1 MADLPEQLQATFGKT
16 YTIER
21 ELGAGGMSRL
31 FVAWDT
37 LLRRR
42 VAIKVLPPTLA
53 AAVSVERFNRE
64 IMLAAQ
70 LQHPHIVPVLSAGEL
85 DGLPYYIMPFVE
97 GESLRARVG
106 RGPLSVREAVTIMK
120 DVSRALSYAHGRG
133 IIHRDIKPDN
143 ILLSGGSATVTDFGV
158 AKAIV
163 ASRLRQTN
171 EHPAGTITGAGI
183 SLGTPAY
190 MAPEQVSA
198 DPALDHRADI
208 YALGIVSYEM
218 LAGAPPFRAR
228 TPQQILT
235 AHLTEKPANITTR
248 RYDVPQALA
257 NIVMDCLQKEPAQR
271 PRTANDLL
279 QRLEHPSISSGAFD
293 PPSVIRG
300 RRRWR
305 ERLTLPAIIVASLAI
320 VLWTFIRSDQPA
332 TSTPTATAA
341 QAAQPTESG
350 ASATPAAPA
359 PMSLAVLPLQNLGA
373 DRADSIIARGL
384 TSSLIDALSRVQGIR
399 VASLT
404 ASTAASLQPAP
415 PVVMGQRLNVSHLV
429 EGTVQRQGARVRATV
444 RLLRASND
452 SLLWSQTFDQT
463 GRDAL
468 VLQDNLTTAIIA
480 GLQPRVTGSPLAAP
494 APGATPLPTPGSTKA
509 PNDSVPAKTGS

>member
-1 MADLPEQLQATFGKT
+1 LADLVEQLQATFGKT

-21 ELGAGGMSRL
+21 EFGAGGMSRL

-53 AAVSVERFNRE
+53 AAVSMERFNRE
-64 IMLAAQ
+64 IMLAAA

-106 RGPLSVREAVTIMK
+106 RGPLSVREAVSIMK

-133 IIHRDIKPDN
+133 VIHRDIKPDN

-163 ASRLRQTN
+163 ASRLRQTT
-171 EHPAGTITGAGI
+171 EQATGTITGVGI
-183 SLGTPAY
+183 SIGTPAY

-257 NIVMDCLQKEPAQR
+257 NIVMDCLQKEPTAR

-305 ERLTLPAIIVASLAI
+305 ERLTLPAIIAASLAI
-320 VLWTFIRSDQPA
+320 VFWTFLRSDQSVTTPAATAAAAPA
-332 TSTPTATAA
+332 TQPTAT
-341 QAAQPTESG
+341 T
-350 ASATPAAPA
+350 TPPL
-359 PMSLAVLPLQNLGA
+359 SLAVLPLVNLGA
-373 DRADSIIARGL
+373 DRADSIVARGL
-384 TSSLIDALSRVQGIR
+384 TSSLIDALSRGQGIR

-415 PVVMGQRLNVSHLV
+415 PVVMGQRLNVTHLL
-429 EGTVQRQGARVRATV
+429 EGTVQRQGQRVRVTV
-444 RLLRASND
+444 RLLRAVND
-452 SLLWSQTFDQT
+452 SLLWSQTFDRS

-468 VLQDNLTTAIIA
+468 AMQDDLTGAITSA
-480 GLQPRVTGSPLAAP
+480 LAPRISRAPSAASPLSAP
-494 APGATPLPTPGSTKA
+494 TDSTRPGPG
-509 PNDSVPAKTGS
+509 G

>member
-1 MADLPEQLQATFGKT
+1 MSDLVEQLQATFGKT

-64 IMLAAQ
+64 IMLAAA

-85 DGLPYYIMPFVE
+85 EGLPYYIMPFVE

-106 RGPLSVREAVTIMK
+106 RGPLSVREAVSVMK

-133 IIHRDIKPDN
+133 VIHRDIKPDN

-163 ASRLRQTN
+163 ASRLRQTA
-171 EHPAGTITGAGI
+171 EQATGTITGVGI
-183 SLGTPAY
+183 SIGTPAY

-257 NIVMDCLQKEPAQR
+257 NIVMDCLQKEPAAR

-305 ERLTLPAIIVASLAI
+305 ERLALPAIIAASLTI
-320 VLWTFIRSDQPA
+320 VLWTFLRSDQPA
-332 TSTPTATAA
+332 TPVAATAA
-341 QAAQPTESG
+341 TTPAAQP
-350 ASATPAAPA
+350 ATATNTA
-359 PMSLAVLPLQNLGA
+359 PMSLAVLPLVNLGA
-373 DRADSIIARGL
+373 DRADSIVARGL

-404 ASTAASLQPAP
+404 ASSAASLQPAP
-415 PVVMGQRLNVSHLV
+415 PVVMGQRLNVSHLL
-429 EGTVQRQGARVRATV
+429 EGTVQRQGQRVRVTV
-444 RLLRASND
+444 RLLRAVSD
-452 SLLWSQTFDQT
+452 SLLWSQTFDRT

-468 VLQDNLTTAIIA
+468 AMQDDLTGAIMGALAPRIA
-480 GLQPRVTGSPLAAP
+480 RTP
-494 APGATPLPTPGSTKA
+494 PGATPAGTP
-509 PNDSVPAKTGS
+509 PDSARGDTGS